1 MRLIIFFLI
10 IFFKFSISQAEIV
23 KKIII
28 EGNNRVSDETIKIY
42 GDIEINKDYSEKD
55 INKIIQ
61 KIYSTEFFDNVEA
74 ELKSNILIIKLKEYP
89 IVNQLIILGEP
100 SKKYKE
106 QITNVIDT
114 KEKKSFKKS
123 SLNKDVEKIKLLYSS
138 VGFNTSEVQVKVKKL
153 DDGNLDVII
162 DINRGEKTKISTINF
177 IGDKKIRDRRLRD
190 VVASE
195 EDKFWKFLTTNTNFS
210 KQLVNLDIR
219 LLENYYKSLG
229 YYNVKINSNYAEITK
244 GGKINLTYSIDAGSR
259 YTINKISTNV
269 DEVFDKNLFFPLND
283 IYKKYIGDYYSP
295 FKIKKMLEELDD
307 IIDDNNLQFVEHN
320 VQESVEKDSINIV
333 FNVFEGN
340 KILVERINIKGN
352 SITDESVIRSEMILD
367 EGDPFTN
374 LSLEKSMSNIKS
386 RNIFNTVN
394 YVIKPGSSNDLK
406 IIDVLVEEKPTGE
419 ISAGAGIGTSGGT
432 LAFSIKENNWLGEGK
447 SVAFEAE
454 IDEESITGVLGFNN
468 PNYDLLGNSL
478 NYSLSSQSNDKPDQG
493 YENTVIG
500 ASIGTSFEQYKNI
513 RASLGISANYDD
525 LRTQNSAS
533 DALKKQS
540 GSFSDISGN
549 YGFSFDQRDRSFKPT
564 SGSFLGFNQAIPFF
578 SDKPAI
584 ANELKSSSYFT
595 FSEDIIGSTKFFLSA
610 INGVGDEDV
619 RLSKR
624 LGLSSKRLRGFERN
638 KVGPVDGDDHIGG
651 NYAAAFNIEA
661 NLPKILPESSR
672 TDVGVFL
679 DFGNVWGVDYDSSI
693 DKSNKIRSSTGIS
706 ASWLSPLGPM
716 TFTLSQ
722 NLSKASTDKTESFNF
737 SLGTSF

>member
-1 MRLIIFFLI
+1 MRLIILFI
-10 IFFKFSISQAEIV
+10 IILLKFSISQAEIV

-74 ELKSNILIIKLKEYP
+74 EVKSNILTIKLKEYP
-89 IVNQLIILGEP
+89 IVNQLTILGEP

-106 QITNVIDT
+106 QIINVIDT

-219 LLENYYKSLG
+219 LLTNYYKSLG

-269 DEVFDKNLFFPLND
+269 DDVFDKNLFFPLND

-454 IDEESITGVLGFNN
+454 IDEESITGVLIFNN

-525 LRTQNSAS
+525 LRTQDSAS

-549 YGFSFDQRDRSFKPT
+549 YGFSYDQRDRSFKPT

>member
-1 MRLIIFFLI
+1 MRLVIIFFLI
-10 IFFKFSISQAEIV
+10 FIKFSVSQAEIV
-23 KKIII
+23 KQIII
-28 EGNNRVSDETIKIY
+28 EGNNRVTDETIKIY
-42 GDIEINKDYSEKD
+42 GDIEINKNYSEKD
-55 INKIIQ
+55 INNVIQ
-61 KIYSTEFFDNVEA
+61 KIYSTDFFDNVEA
-74 ELKSNILIIKLKEYP
+74 ELKNNILKIKLKEYP
-89 IVNQLIILGEP
+89 IVNQLTILGEP

-106 QITNVIDT
+106 QIIDVIDT

-123 SLNKDVEKIKLLYSS
+123 SLNKDVEKIKMLYSS
-138 VGFNTSEVQVKVKKL
+138 VGFNTSEVEVKVKKL
-153 DDGNLDVII
+153 NDGNLDII
-162 DINRGEKTKISTINF
+162 LDIDRGEKTKISTINF

-195 EDKFWKFLTTNTNFS
+195 EDKFWKFLTKNTNFN

-219 LLENYYKSLG
+219 LLTNYYRSLG
-229 YYNVKINSNYAEITK
+229 YYNVKINSNYAEMTK
-244 GGKINLTYSIDAGSR
+244 GGKINLIYSIDAGPR

-269 DEVFDKNLFFPLND
+269 DNVFDKKLFFPLND
-283 IYKKYIGDYYSP
+283 IYKKYIGDFYSP
-295 FKIKKMLEELDD
+295 FKIKKMLEELDE
-307 IIDDNNLQFVEHN
+307 IIENNNLQFVEHN
-320 VQESVEKDSINIV
+320 VEESVENESINIV

-374 LSLEKSMSNIKS
+374 LSLEKSISNIKS

-394 YVIKPGSSNDLK
+394 YDIKTGSSNDLK
-406 IIDVLVEEKPTGE
+406 IIDISVEEKPTGE

-447 SVAFEAE
+447 SLAFETE
-454 IDEESITGVLGFNN
+454 IDEESITGVLKFND

-493 YENTVIG
+493 YENTVVG
-500 ASIGTSFEQYKNI
+500 ASVATSFEQFKNI
-513 RASLGISANYDD
+513 RASLGLSANYDD
-525 LRTQNSAS
+525 LRTQDSAS

-540 GSFSDISGN
+540 GSFSDISGS
-549 YGFSFDQRDRSFKPT
+549 YGFSYDQRDRSFKPT
-564 SGSFLGFNQAIPFF
+564 SGSFLAFNQAVPFF

-584 ANELKSSSYFT
+584 ANEFKSSSYYT
-595 FSEDIIGSTKFFLSA
+595 LSEDVIGSTKFFLSA

-624 LGLSSKRLRGFERN
+624 LGLSQKRLRGFERN

-693 DKSNKIRSSTGIS
+693 DNSNKIRSSTGIS

>member
-1 MRLIIFFLI
+1 MRLVIIFFLI
-10 IFFKFSISQAEIV
+10 FIKFSVSQAEIV
-23 KKIII
+23 KQIII
-28 EGNNRVSDETIKIY
+28 EGNNRVTDETIKIY
-42 GDIEINKDYSEKD
+42 GDIEINKNYSEKD
-55 INKIIQ
+55 INNVIQ
-61 KIYSTEFFDNVEA
+61 KIYSTDFFDNVEA
-74 ELKSNILIIKLKEYP
+74 ELKNNILTIKLKEYP
-89 IVNQLIILGEP
+89 IVNQLTILGEP

-106 QITNVIDT
+106 QIIDVIDT

-123 SLNKDVEKIKLLYSS
+123 SLNKDVEKIKMLYSS
-138 VGFNTSEVQVKVKKL
+138 VGFNTSEVEVKVKKL
-153 DDGNLDVII
+153 NDGNLDII
-162 DINRGEKTKISTINF
+162 LDIDRGEKTKISTINF

-195 EDKFWKFLTTNTNFS
+195 EDKFWKFLTKNTNFN

-219 LLENYYKSLG
+219 LLTNYYRSLG
-229 YYNVKINSNYAEITK
+229 YYNVKINSNYAEMTK
-244 GGKINLTYSIDAGSR
+244 GGKINLIYSIDAGPR

-269 DEVFDKNLFFPLND
+269 DDVFDKKLFFPLND
-283 IYKKYIGDYYSP
+283 IYKKYIGDFYSP
-295 FKIKKMLEELDD
+295 FKIKKMLEELDE
-307 IIDDNNLQFVEHN
+307 IIDNNNLQFVEHN
-320 VQESVEKDSINIV
+320 VEESVENESINIV
-333 FNVFEGN
+333 FNVFEGK

-374 LSLEKSMSNIKS
+374 LSLEKSISNIKS

-394 YVIKPGSSNDLK
+394 YDIKTGSSNDLK
-406 IIDVLVEEKPTGE
+406 IIDISVEEKPTGE

-447 SVAFEAE
+447 SLAFETE
-454 IDEESITGVLGFNN
+454 IDEESITGVLKFND

-493 YENTVIG
+493 YENTVVG
-500 ASIGTSFEQYKNI
+500 ASVATSFEQFKNI
-513 RASLGISANYDD
+513 RASLGLSANYDD
-525 LRTQNSAS
+525 LRTQDSAS

-540 GSFSDISGN
+540 GSFSDISGS
-549 YGFSFDQRDRSFKPT
+549 YGFSYDQRDRSFKPT
-564 SGSFLGFNQAIPFF
+564 SGSFLSFNQAVPFF

-584 ANELKSSSYFT
+584 ANEFKSSSYYT
-595 FSEDIIGSTKFFLSA
+595 ISEDVIGSTKFFLSA

-624 LGLSSKRLRGFERN
+624 LGLSQKRLRGFERN

-693 DKSNKIRSSTGIS
+693 DNSSKIRSSTGIS
-706 ASWLSPLGPM
+706 ASWLSPLVPM

>member
-1 MRLIIFFLI
+1 MRLIILFI
-10 IFFKFSISQAEIV
+10 TIFFKFSISQAEIV

-74 ELKSNILIIKLKEYP
+74 ELKSNILTIKLKEYP
-89 IVNQLIILGEP
+89 IVNQLTILGEP

-106 QITNVIDT
+106 QIINVIDT

-219 LLENYYKSLG
+219 LLTNYYKSLG

-244 GGKINLTYSIDAGSR
+244 GGNINLTYSIDAGLR

-269 DEVFDKNLFFPLND
+269 DDVFDKNLFFPLND

-406 IIDVLVEEKPTGE
+406 IIDVSVEEKPTGE

-454 IDEESITGVLGFNN
+454 IDEESITGVLRFNN

-493 YENTVIG
+493 YENTVVG

-525 LRTQNSAS
+525 LRTQDSAS

-549 YGFSFDQRDRSFKPT
+549 YGFSYDQRDRSFKPT

>member
-1 MRLIIFFLI
+1 MRLVIIFFLI
-10 IFFKFSISQAEIV
+10 FIKFSVSQAEIV
-23 KKIII
+23 KQIII
-28 EGNNRVSDETIKIY
+28 EGNNRVTDETIKIY
-42 GDIEINKDYSEKD
+42 GDIEINKNYSEKD
-55 INKIIQ
+55 INNVIQ
-61 KIYSTEFFDNVEA
+61 KIYSTDFFDNVEA
-74 ELKSNILIIKLKEYP
+74 ELKNNILTIKLKEYP
-89 IVNQLIILGEP
+89 IVNQLTILGEP

-106 QITNVIDT
+106 QIISVIDT

-123 SLNKDVEKIKLLYSS
+123 SLNKDVEKIKMLYSS
-138 VGFNTSEVQVKVKKL
+138 VGFNTSEVEVKVKKL
-153 DDGNLDVII
+153 NDGNLDII
-162 DINRGEKTKISTINF
+162 LDIDRGEKTKISTINF

-195 EDKFWKFLTTNTNFS
+195 EDKFWKFLTKNTNFN

-219 LLENYYKSLG
+219 LLTNYYRSLG
-229 YYNVKINSNYAEITK
+229 YYNVKINSNYAEMTK
-244 GGKINLTYSIDAGSR
+244 GGKINLIYSIDAGPR

-269 DEVFDKNLFFPLND
+269 DNVFDKKLFFPLND
-283 IYKKYIGDYYSP
+283 IYKKYIGDFYSP
-295 FKIKKMLEELDD
+295 FKIKKMLEELDE
-307 IIDDNNLQFVEHN
+307 IIDNNNLQFVEHN
-320 VQESVEKDSINIV
+320 VEESVENESINIV

-374 LSLEKSMSNIKS
+374 LSLEKSISNIKS

-394 YVIKPGSSNDLK
+394 YDIKTGSSNDLK
-406 IIDVLVEEKPTGE
+406 IIDISVEEKPTGE

-447 SVAFEAE
+447 SLAFDTE
-454 IDEESITGVLGFNN
+454 IDEESITGVLKFND

-493 YENTVIG
+493 YENTVVG
-500 ASIGTSFEQYKNI
+500 ASVATSFEQFKNI
-513 RASLGISANYDD
+513 RASLGLSANYDD
-525 LRTQNSAS
+525 LRTQDSAS

-540 GSFSDISGN
+540 GSFSDISGS
-549 YGFSFDQRDRSFKPT
+549 YGFSYDQRDRSFKPT
-564 SGSFLGFNQAIPFF
+564 SGSFLAFNQAVPFF

-584 ANELKSSSYFT
+584 ANEFKSSSYYT
-595 FSEDIIGSTKFFLSA
+595 LSEDVIGSTKFFLSA

-624 LGLSSKRLRGFERN
+624 LGLSQKRLRGFERN

-693 DKSNKIRSSTGIS
+693 DNSNKIRSSTGIS

>member
-1 MRLIIFFLI
+1 MRLVIIFFLI
-10 IFFKFSISQAEIV
+10 FIKFSVSQAEIV
-23 KKIII
+23 KQIII
-28 EGNNRVSDETIKIY
+28 EGNNRVTDETIKIY
-42 GDIEINKDYSEKD
+42 GDIEINKNYSEKD
-55 INKIIQ
+55 INNVIQ
-61 KIYSTEFFDNVEA
+61 KIYSTDFFDNVEA
-74 ELKSNILIIKLKEYP
+74 ELKNNILTIKLKEYP
-89 IVNQLIILGEP
+89 IVNQLTILGEP

-106 QITNVIDT
+106 QIIDVIDT

-123 SLNKDVEKIKLLYSS
+123 SLNKDVEKIKMLYSS
-138 VGFNTSEVQVKVKKL
+138 VGFNTSEVEVKVKKL
-153 DDGNLDVII
+153 NDGNLDII
-162 DINRGEKTKISTINF
+162 LDIDRGEKTKISTINF

-195 EDKFWKFLTTNTNFS
+195 EDKFWKFLTKNTNFN

-219 LLENYYKSLG
+219 LLTNYYRSLG
-229 YYNVKINSNYAEITK
+229 YYNVKINSNYAEMTK
-244 GGKINLTYSIDAGSR
+244 GGKINLIYSIDAGPR

-269 DEVFDKNLFFPLND
+269 DDVFDKKLFFPLND
-283 IYKKYIGDYYSP
+283 IYKKYIGDFYSP
-295 FKIKKMLEELDD
+295 FKIKKMLEELDE
-307 IIDDNNLQFVEHN
+307 IIDNNNLQFVEHN
-320 VQESVEKDSINIV
+320 VEESVENESINIV
-333 FNVFEGN
+333 FNVFEGK

-374 LSLEKSMSNIKS
+374 LSLEKSISNIKS

-394 YVIKPGSSNDLK
+394 YDIKTGSSNDLK
-406 IIDVLVEEKPTGE
+406 IIDISVEEKPTGE

-447 SVAFEAE
+447 SLAFETE
-454 IDEESITGVLGFNN
+454 IDEESITGVLKFND

-493 YENTVIG
+493 YENTVVG
-500 ASIGTSFEQYKNI
+500 ASVATSFEQFKNI
-513 RASLGISANYDD
+513 RASLGLSANYDD
-525 LRTQNSAS
+525 LRTQDSAS

-540 GSFSDISGN
+540 GSFSDISGS
-549 YGFSFDQRDRSFKPT
+549 YGFSYDQRDRSFKPT
-564 SGSFLGFNQAIPFF
+564 SGSFLSFNQAVPFF

-584 ANELKSSSYFT
+584 ANEFKSSSYYT
-595 FSEDIIGSTKFFLSA
+595 ISEDVIGSTKFFLSA

-624 LGLSSKRLRGFERN
+624 LGLSQKRLRGFERN

-693 DKSNKIRSSTGIS
+693 DNSSKIRSSTGIS

>member
-1 MRLIIFFLI
+1 MRLVIIFFLI
-10 IFFKFSISQAEIV
+10 FIKFSVSQAEIV
-23 KKIII
+23 KQIII
-28 EGNNRVSDETIKIY
+28 EGNNRVTDETIKIY
-42 GDIEINKDYSEKD
+42 GDIEINKNYSEKD
-55 INKIIQ
+55 INNVIQ
-61 KIYSTEFFDNVEA
+61 KIYSTDFFDNVEA
-74 ELKSNILIIKLKEYP
+74 ELKNNILTIKLKEYP
-89 IVNQLIILGEP
+89 IVNQLTILGEP

-106 QITNVIDT
+106 QIIDVINT

-123 SLNKDVEKIKLLYSS
+123 NLNKDIEKIKMLYSS
-138 VGFNTSEVQVKVKKL
+138 VGFNTSEVEVKVKKL
-153 DDGNLDVII
+153 NDGNLDII
-162 DINRGEKTKISTINF
+162 LDIDRGERTKISTINF

-195 EDKFWKFLTTNTNFS
+195 EDKFWKFLTKNTNFN

-219 LLENYYKSLG
+219 LLTNYYRSLG
-229 YYNVKINSNYAEITK
+229 YYNVKINSNYAEMTK
-244 GGKINLTYSIDAGSR
+244 GGKINLIYSIDAGPR

-269 DEVFDKNLFFPLND
+269 DDVFDKKLFFTLND
-283 IYKKYIGDYYSP
+283 IYKKYIGDFYSP
-295 FKIKKMLEELDD
+295 FKIKKMLEELDE
-307 IIDDNNLQFVEHN
+307 IIDNNNLQFVEHN
-320 VQESVEKDSINIV
+320 VEEFVENESINIV

-352 SITDESVIRSEMILD
+352 SITDEAVIRSEMILD

-374 LSLEKSMSNIKS
+374 LSLEKSISNIKS

-394 YVIKPGSSNDLK
+394 YDIKTGSSNDLK
-406 IIDVLVEEKPTGE
+406 IIDISVEEKPTGE

-447 SVAFEAE
+447 SLAFETE
-454 IDEESITGVLGFNN
+454 IDEESITGVLKFND

-493 YENTVIG
+493 YENTVVG
-500 ASIGTSFEQYKNI
+500 ASLATSFEQFKNI
-513 RASLGISANYDD
+513 RASLGLSANYDD
-525 LRTQNSAS
+525 LRTQDSAS

-540 GSFSDISGN
+540 GSFSDISGS
-549 YGFSFDQRDRSFKPT
+549 YGFSYDQRDRSFKPT
-564 SGSFLGFNQAIPFF
+564 SGSFLAFNQAVPFF

-584 ANELKSSSYFT
+584 ANEFKSSSYYT
-595 FSEDIIGSTKFFLSA
+595 LSEDVIGSTKFFLSA

-624 LGLSSKRLRGFERN
+624 LGLSQKRLRGFERN

-693 DKSNKIRSSTGIS
+693 DNSSKIRSSTGIS